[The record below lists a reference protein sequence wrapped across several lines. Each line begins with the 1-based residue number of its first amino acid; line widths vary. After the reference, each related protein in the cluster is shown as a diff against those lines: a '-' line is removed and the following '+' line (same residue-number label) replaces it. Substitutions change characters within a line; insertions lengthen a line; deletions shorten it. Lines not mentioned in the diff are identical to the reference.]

1 MQELTLQE
9 IDLVGGAQTGGGL
22 IGALTGLVGIY
33 GKGLYD
39 LGAVATDQLAGGL
52 IGAGNIILGL
62 PGQVIGGAV
71 NGFATGLSTVTSI
84 V

>member
-22 IGALTGLVGIY
+22 IGGLTGLIGVY

-39 LGAVATDQLAGGL
+39 LGAGITDTLAGGI
-52 IGAGNIILGL
+52 IGAVQIVTDL
-62 PGQVIGGAV
+62 PGQVIGGIV
-71 NGFATGLSTVTSI
+71 NGIATGVANG
-84 V
+84 